1 MKTYKKSKNVVYQD
15 GYDHYDRHRNIQV
28 MFLIN
33 EAEKAALDDM
43 TAALGVTNLSEFI
56 RGRLFSAYS
65 WMTDEQKKKMKEV
78 AEWRATEDKQQPINN

>member
-1 MKTYKKSKNVVYQD
+1 MKTYKKSKNVVYQE

-56 RGRLFSAYS
+56 RGRLFSAYYS
-65 WMTDEQKKKMKEV
+65 LNDSQKAQMAEV
-78 AEWRATEDKQQPINN
+78 AHWRATEDR